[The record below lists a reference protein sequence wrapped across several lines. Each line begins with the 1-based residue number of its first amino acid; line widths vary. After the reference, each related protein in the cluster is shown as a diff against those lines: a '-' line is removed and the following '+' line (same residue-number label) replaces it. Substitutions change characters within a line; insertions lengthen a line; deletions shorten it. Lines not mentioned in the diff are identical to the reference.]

1 MIDFNNKN
9 IQSSLITDIFNDV
22 DYHNIANDKNKDFFK
37 YYMINEEQ
45 FLFNVFNI
53 FLPYLKSI
61 NFILKKDTRFLV
73 EKYNFHNDILIVKNI
88 YNNDDEYSFLPKN
101 YRNFYK
107 QKELIKDLYLNF
119 DFENIDE
126 NLKINWTSFHT
137 NMIDIFLYQMALRG
151 YCLKKNYNKKVLKNN
166 G

>member
-22 DYHNIANDKNKDFFK
+22 DYHNIVNDKNKDFFK

-88 YNNDDEYSFLPKN
+88 YNNDDEFSFLPKN
-101 YRNFYK
+101 YRNFHK
-107 QKELIKDLYLNF
+107 EKELIKDLYLNF

-137 NMIDIFLYQMALRG
+137 NMIDIFLYQMVFKRILF
-151 YCLKKNYNKKVLKNN
+151 KKKL
-166 G
+166 